1 MLKIKDNMCFHNPGR
16 RESRNPKVD
25 ELWESATWTSEYL
38 GTEWLGSSLYSELLL
53 WDIQIDVKVTAT

>member
-1 MLKIKDNMCFHNPGR
+1 MLKIKDNMCLHNPGR

-25 ELWESATWTSEYL
+25 ELREIATWTSEYL